1 MLNLSSW
8 LPITQKEV
16 AMPKRVLIVDDN
28 PHMSTLLCEMLEV
41 FDYKAV
47 RASDGSQAL
56 QELEKGEFAMVIT
69 DMRMPNMSGMEL
81 LKKVK
86 ANHPRLPV
94 VLISGYSVSEMESH
108 IDDVK
113 PDGFLGKPLMM
124 SDIERLL
131 NTLL

>member
-1 MLNLSSW
+1 
-8 LPITQKEV
+8 
-16 AMPKRVLIVDDN
+16 MPKRVLVVDDN

-47 RASDGSQAL
+47 RANDGNQAL
-56 QELEKGEFAMVIT
+56 QELDKAEFAMVIS

-81 LKKVK
+81 LKEVK
-86 ANHPRLPV
+86 SRHPRLPV
-94 VLISGYSVSEMESH
+94 VLISGYSVSEIESH
-108 IDDVK
+108 IDDVR